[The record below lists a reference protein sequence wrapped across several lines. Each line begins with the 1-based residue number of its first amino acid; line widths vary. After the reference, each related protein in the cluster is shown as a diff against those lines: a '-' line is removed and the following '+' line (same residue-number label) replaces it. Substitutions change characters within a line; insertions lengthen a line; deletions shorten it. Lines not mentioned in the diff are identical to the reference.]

1 MFKQTED
8 FKNINDE
15 QSIKIIIFS
24 IKQRKHV

>member
-15 QSIKIIIFS
+15 QCIKIIIFS
-24 IKQRKHV
+24 IKHRKHV